1 MTLLEKIEAYVASQG
16 NQVGGGSEFADL
28 LKEIVNSIPQGG
40 NEPLIIKGFIDDGE
54 EKVSIEDTI
63 KGAQAY
69 LEGRIVLYK
78 NPESDNITNMVVT
91 CHPYSGIIL
100 GDGTNIEA

>member
-40 NEPLIIKGFIDDGE
+40 NEPLIVAGKTSSNNF
-54 EKVSIEDTI
+54 T
-63 KGAQAY
+63 
-69 LEGRIVLYK
+69 
-78 NPESDNITNMVVT
+78 VT
-91 CHPYSGIIL
+91 
-100 GDGTNIEA
+100 DGTSLQYILEEYKKGRLILLQDSEEFEVVIGYTYADGALNTKNWSLAIE